1 MFHLHMD
8 AARLPGPL
16 LDRLIHD
23 GGFHFDDFPHELTVA
38 GKAVAA
44 RHLTKYLYAPV
55 SSQEAKLECQR
66 LQAWAQEYAFQG
78 LIQCEY
84 VMEETE
90 WKKQDEKSGAIA
102 SPFKVIARSLT
113 SKKGDQ
119 FKKHEVHLELNK
131 LMSATNVISA
141 LRETGLHILEND
153 STITFTT
160 SGHSKEMLALRDVLK
175 RFLHEHAQEFT
186 GKLTYEA
193 TAFWSLHDVE
203 SETLP
208 MIVDK
213 IVFDSDHRMAPVIS
227 R

>member
-1 MFHLHMD
+1 MFHLHLD

-16 LDRLIHD
+16 LDRLIHE
-23 GGFHFDDFPHELTVA
+23 GGFHFDDFPHEITVD
-38 GKAVAA
+38 GKPVAA
-44 RHLTKYLYAPV
+44 RHLTKYLYAPT
-55 SSQEAKLECQR
+55 SSHEAKLECQK
-66 LQAWAQEYAFQG
+66 LKAWAQEYAFQG
-78 LIQCEY
+78 LIQCEF

-90 WKKQDEKSGAIA
+90 WKKQDEKADLIA
-102 SPFKVIARSLT
+102 VPFKVTSRSLS
-113 SKKGDQ
+113 SKRGDQ

-131 LMSATNVISA
+131 FMSAGNVINA

-160 SGHSKEMLALRDVLK
+160 SGHSKEMLALRELLK
-175 RFLHEHAQEFT
+175 SFLSEHENEFT

-213 IVFDSDHRMAPVIS
+213 IIV
-227 R
+227 